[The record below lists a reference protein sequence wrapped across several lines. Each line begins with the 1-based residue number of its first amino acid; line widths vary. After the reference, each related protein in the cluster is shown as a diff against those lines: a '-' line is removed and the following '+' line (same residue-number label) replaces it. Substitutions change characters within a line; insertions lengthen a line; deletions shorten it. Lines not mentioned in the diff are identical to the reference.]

1 MGRTDKEEERKPT
14 TNLVELKKVEEL
26 MSFAI
31 AREKA
36 SADYYLHAY
45 EKATTEAAR
54 KAFSLLLE
62 QERDHE
68 KIMREQLAELRKEI
82 ERAHSAAEPKR

>member
-1 MGRTDKEEERKPT
+1 MVRDEDEVRKRAR
-14 TNLVELKKVEEL
+14 NLSELKTVEEL

-31 AREKA
+31 ARERA
-36 SADYYLHAY
+36 SADYYERAY
-45 EKATTEAAR
+45 AKATTDAAR

-68 KIMREQLAELRKEI
+68 RIMREQLEGIRKEI
-82 ERAHSAAEPKR
+82 ENIRGS